1 MPDAYSFTPLIQG
14 TSQSVVIAGTGLS
27 TPDAPTIDKLKE
39 KLQEIADGLALTP
52 SVDLD
57 DPDFFYVTAELILIA
72 LIADGRTDDESR
84 LWLAVEL
91 GMLDDSNW
99 FIPLKGNTR
108 RHRALA
114 RLAVE
119 QRLRAIISLNWDT
132 LMEVALESLGL
143 TEGSTPPRPWDVT
156 RYARAVDD
164 FHMPQ
169 LGNNDV
175 FPVIKPHGCV
185 RELESARSEVRSGRP
200 CPQLTFKLTKS
211 DLTNQDYQKQIDKA
225 VETYIAQCPLVAIG
239 WKASEEY
246 LRTAVIRA
254 ATDVQKTSVDFS
266 LISRSWYPSDDK
278 PETYHD
284 EIARAYNTD
293 RAHSFFHVG
302 DATALDCF
310 LQWVQAQYA
319 LELLIG
325 ATPNSE
331 SDTIRKLLANLKS
344 ACSENPLLKW
354 VDNWLPAWVRMCW
367 RTGVM
372 RGVDPHTTRPI
383 APSEIPLIPRDVH
396 IPFGGMSTERKDL
409 VAAAKLLTILGDDLN
424 RFEYETFPGCLW
436 DSRRKGVYI
445 PLPGWEADNPR
456 SDLGALKPFIEALPL
471 QYAEGIHLLLLD
483 AVGQPP
489 EMIEGIQMKLQ
500 ALVSSLV
507 PLAAFADASTITWV
521 DLQTLSGGSN
531 ASMD

>member
-1 MPDAYSFTPLIQG
+1 MQG

-27 TPDAPTIDKLKE
+27 TPDAPTVDKLKG
-39 KLQEIADGLALTP
+39 KLREIAGGLALTLG
-52 SVDLD
+52 VDPD
-57 DPDFFYVTAELILIA
+57 DPDFFYATAGLILTA
-72 LIADGRTDDESR
+72 LVADGRSEDESR
-84 LWLAVEL
+84 LWLAAEL

-99 FIPLKGNTR
+99 FIPLNGNTR

-143 TEGSTPPRPWDVT
+143 TEGSGSPRPWDVT

-169 LGNNDV
+169 LGNKDV

-185 RELESARSEVRSGRP
+185 RELEGARREVRSGRP
-200 CPQLTFKLTKS
+200 CPRLTFKLTKS
-211 DLTNQDYQKQIDKA
+211 DLTNQDHQKQIDKA
-225 VETYIAQCPLVAIG
+225 VETYVAQCPLVAIG

-246 LRTAVIRA
+246 LRTTVVRA
-254 ATDVQKTSVDFS
+254 ANAVQKTSNDFS
-266 LISRSWYPSDDK
+266 LISRSWYPSDGK
-278 PETYHD
+278 PETYHE

-302 DATALDCF
+302 DANELDCF

-331 SDTIRKLLANLKS
+331 SETIRKLLADLKS
-344 ACSENPLLKW
+344 ACSEHPLLKW

-396 IPFGGMSTERKDL
+396 VPLGGMSTERRDL
-409 VAAAKLLTILGDDLN
+409 VAAAKLLTVLGDDLN
-424 RFEYETFPGCLW
+424 RFEYETFLGCLW
-436 DSRRKGVYI
+436 DFRRKEVYI

-456 SDLGALKPFIEALPL
+456 TDLGALKPVIEALPL
-471 QYAEGIHLLLLD
+471 QYAERIYLVLLD
-483 AVGQPP
+483 TVSQPA
-489 EMIEGIQMKLQ
+489 ETIQGTRMKLQ

-521 DLQTLSGGSN
+521 DLAALRGGSN